1 MSTTLAQHDKLLPE
15 VLISPKP
22 KKGAAHAGLE
32 RCSEQ
37 YMNDVLAR
45 ISPDRKRNDGW
56 LQVIAAFTDAN
67 VIQSDGKPL
76 PYEEKQEKLRKWSAE
91 GATYEGKSFD

>member
-1 MSTTLAQHDKLLPE
+1 MTTTLAQHDKLLPE

-22 KKGAAHAGLE
+22 KKGAAHAGQE

-37 YMNDVLAR
+37 YMNDVLTR
-45 ISPDRKRNDGW
+45 ISADRKRNDGW

-76 PYEEKQEKLRKWSAE
+76 PHDEKVDKLRRWSAE
-91 GATYEGKSFD
+91 GATYEDESF